1 MVVNLPIDIQ
11 KAHSNLML
19 LDGRFHHLYMKAITL
34 PQGLKHGEIQAVS
47 YTFLNRACSAG
58 LAGIGARR

>member
-1 MVVNLPIDIQ
+1 
-11 KAHSNLML
+11 

-34 PQGLKHGEIQAVS
+34 PQGLKHGEIPAVS